1 MVRHLSVVMAA
12 AVFAAGLVLVLSGL
26 GAAPTID
33 ERACG
38 RTVLEDWSDGRL
50 DTTYSGPCYLAAL
63 DGMPEDLRAYTTA
76 HDDITRALQSWRPG
90 GSRKEREP

>member
-1 MVRHLSVVMAA
+1 MRHLSIVMAA
-12 AVFAAGLVLVLSGL
+12 AVFAAGLVFSSLSGL
-26 GAAPTID
+26 GAAPTVD

-38 RTVLEDWSDGRL
+38 RAVLDDWSDGRL
-50 DTTYSGPCYLAAL
+50 DATYSGPCYLAAL

-90 GSRKEREP
+90 GSREEREP

>member
-1 MVRHLSVVMAA
+1 MAA

-26 GAAPTID
+26 GSAPPAG

-38 RTVLEDWSDGRL
+38 HTVLEDWSDGRL
-50 DTTYSGPCYLAAL
+50 DAIYSGPCYLAAL
-63 DGMPEDLRAYTTA
+63 EAMPDDLRAYTTA

-90 GSRKEREP
+90 GRSETREP

>member
-1 MVRHLSVVMAA
+1 MAA

-26 GAAPTID
+26 GAAPTAG

-50 DTTYSGPCYLAAL
+50 DATYSGPCYLAAL
-63 DGMPEDLRAYTTA
+63 EGMPEDLRAYTTA
-76 HDDITRALQSWRPG
+76 RDDITRALQTWRPG
-90 GSRKEREP
+90 GPSEAREP